1 MKKYITTITIIV
13 SLIAFS
19 CTKNDKAPRDLKSSL
34 EKSVADINNA
44 ISVISTTSGYE
55 MLTAGEGT
63 LKSETSF
70 MDSIALDMVAGVYDF
85 KPDPFHYRNFFIPY
99 RLFKRTDES
108 EHMIVN
114 MPEKLVF
121 RPRYL
126 RNLNPP
132 DSLLRNNFTIDASD
146 YHYFYTWFSK
156 FDYLL
161 SASFLL
167 DSVDVGT
174 LDVVSSGSQETGR
187 SYSSTYPFAEGYSI
201 NTSFMSGDSS
211 VSSFALSGDDG
222 DLLRETVIR
231 VRKDHHFRERLYILT
246 LGNVEIRRGTGIDS
260 IQVYLDGV
268 LQQTAGAKIYDSTG
282 EEGSICHHRDI
293 LLTFDDGTTENL
305 SDLIQPAR
313 DILRTLVDSM
323 HSMRF
328 ASNVVDYIAIGIY
341 YHSRE

>member
-1 MKKYITTITIIV
+1 MKNHIITITVIV

-19 CTKNDKAPRDLKSSL
+19 CTKNDRSQGDLKSSL

-44 ISVISTTSGYE
+44 ISVISATSGYE
-55 MLTAGEGT
+55 MLTAQQGA
-63 LKSETSF
+63 LKSETTY
-70 MDSIALDMVAGVYDF
+70 MDSISLGMIAGVYDF

-99 RLFKRTDES
+99 RLFRKTGES
-108 EHMIVN
+108 EHMVVN

-132 DSLLRNNFTIDASD
+132 DSLLDNNFTIDASD
-146 YHYFYTWFSK
+146 YHYFYTWFNK

-167 DSVDVGT
+167 DSEDVGS
-174 LDVVSSGSQETGR
+174 LDVVSSGSHETGR
-187 SYSSTYPFAEGYSI
+187 SYNSAYTFAEGYNI
-201 NTSFMSGDSS
+201 NVSYMSGDSS
-211 VSSFALSGDDG
+211 VSSFALSDEND
-222 DLLRETVIR
+222 DLLKETVIR
-231 VRKDHHFRERLYILT
+231 IRKDFHTRERLYILT

-268 LQQTAGAKIYDSTG
+268 LQQTAGVKITDSTD

-305 SDLIQPAR
+305 STLLEPAR
-313 DILRTLVDSM
+313 DVLKTLVNSM
-323 HSMRF
+323 HSMQF
-328 ASNVVDYIAIGIY
+328 ASNVVDYIAFGIY